1 MYGFHQR
8 IPVGTRWA
16 TTRKPMAWSTS
27 RGTRRRS
34 NGSSMRGEG
43 STTFLDHDRMEWTW
57 TERGAVGKME
67 LKGTSKRQP
76 P

>member
-1 MYGFHQR
+1 MENPGWHEMGNDQKAHGVEYITWNPKKNQR
-8 IPVGTRWA
+8 VVHAR
-16 TTRKPMAWSTS
+16 
-27 RGTRRRS
+27 RGKHDLPR
-34 NGSSMRGEG
+34 
-43 STTFLDHDRMEWTW
+43 HDRMEWTW